1 MRTWTL
7 TPKGRQVML
16 QVAELQVML
25 QVAGLQVMLQVA
37 EQVVVLGLN
46 CGL

>member
-7 TPKGRQVML
+7 TPKGRRVAELQVML

-25 QVAGLQVMLQVA
+25 QVA
-37 EQVVVLGLN
+37 ERVVVLGLN